1 MSQNIFIPSGVL
13 VIISRAKKAFR
24 KLKSL
29 RFQSLMVL
37 VFIGVLPLVLFSLI
51 LLNSYRSRAIEQQT
65 IKIQTR
71 GAVLCNLITSSA
83 FFTNDVTSKV
93 DSELTQVSDI
103 YDGRVMVVDS
113 GLKVLRDTYGF
124 EEGKTLLIPEVAPVI
139 TGRVA
144 NVTLVQSDHVLIVLP
159 VYQAD
164 QSSVGGAVVM
174 NFSLGEV
181 VKMYQSIRTILFTM
195 LLCLGVIVLVV
206 AALYS
211 ARVVRP
217 VQEMTGQVKKISEG
231 DFSEQMNIHG
241 YDEVERLS
249 DEFNH
254 MLSDLQNLEDAR
266 QEFVSNVSHELKTP
280 ITSMKVLSE
289 SLQGQEG
296 LPVELYQEFMEDIGT
311 ELDRMN
317 EIINDLLTLVKMDRT
332 AATQVNITEVNVNE
346 YIERL
351 LKQLQPIADKRN
363 IDIIYESVRPVEAQI
378 DEVKLGMAFRNLIEN
393 AIKYNY
399 DDGWVRV
406 SLNADHK
413 FFYLKVSDSGEGIP
427 EELQDHIFERFYRVD
442 KARARETGGSGLGL
456 AITRSAILL
465 HHGSIKVHSVEKQ
478 GTTFNVRIPLQY
490 LE

>member
-1 MSQNIFIPSGVL
+1 
-13 VIISRAKKAFR
+13 
-24 KLKSL
+24 
-29 RFQSLMVL
+29 MVL
-37 VFIGVLPLVLFSLI
+37 IFIGVLPLVLFSLI

-65 IKIQTR
+65 TKIQTR

-124 EEGKTLLIPEVAPVI
+124 EEGKTLLIPEVTPVI

-195 LLCLGVIVLVV
+195 LLCLGVIVLIV

-231 DFSEQMNIHG
+231 DFSEQMNIRG